1 MNIAWFHLYV
11 GYRKIKKN
19 KPSNKVKEQ
28 TKLNENKYLDTE
40 FTREEEGEEDE
51 RGKGEGQ
58 KQTFDVKHAVVYT
71 ETEI

>member
-1 MNIAWFHLYV
+1 MDLEDITPTEISQTEKYEYCMVSLV

-19 KPSNKVKEQ
+19 KPSNKVNEQ

-51 RGKGEGQ
+51 RGKGEG
-58 KQTFDVKHAVVYT
+58 
-71 ETEI
+71 